1 MKVSVLFPLLL
12 LLLLLSLPIIAQEN
26 YRQSSSTAE
35 TRQDWQREQQQT
47 HTAFAEGLSTAG
59 NSASLPGNK
68 DNQVLY
74 GTSIAMNSGN
84 IGYFTH
90 AECG

>member
-1 MKVSVLFPLLL
+1 MLFPLLL

-68 DNQVLY
+68 DNR
-74 GTSIAMNSGN
+74 TSIAMNSGN